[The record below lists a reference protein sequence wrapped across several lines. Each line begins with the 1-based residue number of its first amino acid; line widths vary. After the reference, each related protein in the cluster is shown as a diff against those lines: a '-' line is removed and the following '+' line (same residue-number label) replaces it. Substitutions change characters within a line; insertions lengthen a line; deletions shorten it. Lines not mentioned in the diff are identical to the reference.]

1 MRLLESDA
9 MPDGLRDT
17 VTAEALQVIVDLDL
31 QTLADIEPPRGYAR
45 D

>member
-1 MRLLESDA
+1 

-17 VTAEALQVIVDLDL
+17 ATAEVLQAIVDFDL
-31 QTLADIEPPRGYAR
+31 QTLADIEPPCGYGR